1 MILSQGKTEMPS
13 IEAGIL
19 STNSDEGQARRA
31 GLRVCAT
38 CGVVVL
44 LLACAAPLPSS
55 VSTSIRERDCRA
67 PDAAVQARFAEKDLG
82 VQQCEGAAG
91 WEVLFVSSDANSW
104 IELRSTST
112 SWSSEQTVVYEQPI
126 GLFPG
131 VDENVP
137 LEWRSDPRRLT
148 ALLFTV
154 LAQDPEDAATPSSR
168 VFVVRFAGNGQVCV
182 IGRERTLDEARALAD
197 GEASCP
203 G

>member
-1 MILSQGKTEMPS
+1 MPS

-31 GLRVCAT
+31 GLRMCAVCG
-38 CGVVVL
+38 GVTL
-44 LLACAAPLPSS
+44 LLACAAPPRLS

-67 PDAAVQARFAEKDLG
+67 PAAAVQARFAERDLG
-82 VQQCEGAAG
+82 VQQCDGTAG

-112 SWSSEQTVVYEQPI
+112 SWSSERSVVYEQPV

-131 VDENVP
+131 VDEDVP
-137 LEWRSDPRRLT
+137 LEWRSDPRRLA

-154 LAQDPEDAATPSSR
+154 KAQDPKDAETPTSR

-182 IGRERTLDEARALAD
+182 IGRERTIDEARALAD
-197 GEASCP
+197 GDVSCP